1 MSTISQGQRETI
13 GVIGQSGSGKTT
25 LLKLLIKRERRVLIW
40 DWRGEYDGDEIS
52 TLHALP
58 AAAYYRK
65 SFLVRYRP
73 FQPDLVAEF
82 NDLARFLCRQNDAVG
97 RCADFTFVIDEAA
110 LVTRNRNDA
119 GGLSLLLRVTRHQ
132 RINLWWASQR
142 PSGLPG
148 SFLSET
154 RQLYAFRLEN
164 PFDVRMLKGRFADTD
179 LARIPLL
186 PDRSYLGTGSGSGE
200 R

>member
-40 DWRGEYDGDEIS
+40 DWRGEYDGEQIS
-52 TLHALP
+52 TLSALP
-58 AAAYYRK
+58 LATWYNK
-65 SFLVRYRP
+65 HFLVRYRP
-73 FQPDLVAEF
+73 FQPDMVVEF
-82 NDLARFLCRQNDAVG
+82 NDLARFLCRQNDAMG
-97 RCADFTFVIDEAA
+97 RCCDFTFVVDEAA

-164 PFDVRMLKGRFADTD
+164 PFDVRMLKGRFGQAD

-186 PDRSYLGTGSGSGE
+186 PDRSYLSTGSGSGE